1 MNWEAI
7 GAIAEAVG
15 AAGVIASL
23 VYLGSQIRSSTRAA
37 KVTAYQQTI
46 TAGRDIN
53 LAVLANSDLFEAM
66 TRRWGLTDQEQID
79 RIREGLFFEASMQ
92 NWESQVYQHKQGM
105 MDDGMW
111 EVRRARIRNTV
122 ARSPNFPGWWTKAAD
137 RTQVTPRLQ
146 KLIDELVASITRAA

>member
-37 KVTAYQQTI
+37 KVTAYQQAI
-46 TAGRDIN
+46 TAGRDVN

-66 TRRWGLTDQEQID
+66 TRRWGLTDQEEID
-79 RIREGLFFEASMQ
+79 KTREGLFFEVAMQ
-92 NWESQVYQHKQGM
+92 NWESQVYP
-105 MDDGMW
+105 
-111 EVRRARIRNTV
+111 T
-122 ARSPNFPGWWTKAAD
+122 
-137 RTQVTPRLQ
+137 
-146 KLIDELVASITRAA
+146 

>member
-37 KVTAYQQTI
+37 KATAYQQTI

-53 LAVLANSDLFEAM
+53 LAALANSDLFEAM
-66 TRRWGLTDQEQID
+66 TRRWGLTDQEEID
-79 RIREGLFFEASMQ
+79 KTREGLFFEATMQ
-92 NWESQVYQHKQGM
+92 NWESQVYQHEQGM
-105 MDDGMW
+105 LDDGMW

-122 ARSPNFPGWWTKAAD
+122 VRNRNFPDWWTKAAD
-137 RTQVTPRLQ
+137 RTQVTPHLQ
-146 KLIDELVASITRAA
+146 ELIDELVTSIARAS

>member
-66 TRRWGLTDQEQID
+66 TRRWGLTDQEEID
-79 RIREGLFFEASMQ
+79 KTREGLFFELLMQ
-92 NWESQVYQHKQGM
+92 NWESQVYQHTQGM
-105 MDDGMW
+105 MDDAMW
-111 EVRRARIRNTV
+111 EDRRARIRNTV
-122 ARSPNFPGWWTKAAD
+122 VRNRNFPDWWTKAAD
-137 RTQVTPRLQ
+137 RTQVTPGLQ
-146 KLIDELVASITRAA
+146 ELIDELVAPNTRAT